1 MDGSEILDRTPPHDL
16 DAEKAILGAILLDHN
31 VLDGLQLSSTDFYA
45 DRHRILF
52 DHLLNM
58 PGDQPIDAVCLLAW
72 LRGTGDLETVGG
84 AAYLGEV
91 TNACPSVLHVAHY
104 ARLVREAS
112 QKRELIHRLSD
123 GLRHLYNGEDL
134 PALAGE
140 LVAGIESIGV
150 RGVADRF
157 VRLTCPELDA
167 ASLSIEYL
175 VRRAVVAG
183 QPGIIAGPKK
193 SLKTSIVIDL
203 GLSLAT
209 GTPFLGELEVPR
221 PVKVAIMSGES
232 GMATIQETA
241 RRVAHAKRH
250 ELSNVDGLIVSDSLP
265 QLESVSDLD
274 ALAQF
279 INADALEV
287 LILDPTYLMMSG
299 EDAGNLFKQGSLL
312 RPLTELGQKLGCT
325 ILLVH
330 HTRKAIGRDPFQ
342 PPDLE
347 DIAWSGFQEWARQW
361 ILLGR
366 RERYEEGTGEH
377 RLWLS
382 CGGSAGHSSLS
393 ALTVSEDTP
402 EHIRGRDWRVMMEA
416 PKDAYSAAQDRSD
429 DDRQT
434 AKAERV
440 ERDKDKVLRAA
451 AKFPLG
457 ETKSALRDVAGIS
470 TDRFAAALGSA
481 LQLGEMETGE
491 IVKPHRK
498 TPFVSY
504 KLAEEPPP
512 D

>member
-16 DAEKAILGAILLDHN
+16 DAEKAILGSILLDHN
-31 VLDGLQLSSTDFYA
+31 VLDGLQLSETDFYA
-45 DRHRILF
+45 QRHAILF
-52 DHLLNM
+52 GHLIAM

-72 LRGTGDLETVGG
+72 LRGTGDLESIGG
-84 AAYLGEV
+84 PAYLAEV
-91 TNACPSVLHVAHY
+91 TNACPAVLHAPHY

-123 GLRHLYNGEDL
+123 GLRAAYNGEDL

-157 VRLTCPELDA
+157 SRLTCPELDA
-167 ASLSIEYL
+167 ASLSITYL
-175 VRRAVVAG
+175 VKRAVVAG

-203 GLSLAT
+203 ALSLAT
-209 GTPFLGELEVPR
+209 GTPFLCWFDVPR
-221 PVKVAIMSGES
+221 AIHVGLMTGES

-241 RRVAHAKRH
+241 RRVAASKGYN
-250 ELSNVDGLIVSDSLP
+250 LADVDGLVVSDSLP

-274 ALAQF
+274 ALAQL
-279 INADALEV
+279 IKADAIEV

-312 RPLTELGQKLGCT
+312 RPLTDLGQKLGCT

-330 HTRKAIGRDPFQ
+330 HTRKGIGRDPFA
-342 PPDLE
+342 PPELE

-377 RLWLS
+377 RLWIA

-402 EHIRGRDWRVMMEA
+402 DHFRGRDWRVTMEA
-416 PKDAYSAAQDRSD
+416 PSDAYSAAQDRSD
-429 DDRQT
+429 ADRQT
-434 AKAERV
+434 V
-440 ERDKDKVLRAA
+440 RA
-451 AKFPLG
+451 
-457 ETKSALRDVAGIS
+457 
-470 TDRFAAALGSA
+470 
-481 LQLGEMETGE
+481 
-491 IVKPHRK
+491 
-498 TPFVSY
+498 
-504 KLAEEPPP
+504 
-512 D
+512 

>member
-1 MDGSEILDRTPPHDL
+1 MDGSEILDRTPPNDL
-16 DAEKAILGAILLDHN
+16 DAERAILGSIIIDRN
-31 VLDGLQLSSTDFYA
+31 VLDGLQLSETDFYA
-45 DRHRILF
+45 HPHAILF
-52 DHLLNM
+52 GHLIAM
-58 PGDQPIDAVCLLAW
+58 PGDQPIDAVCVRSW
-72 LRGTGDLETVGG
+72 LRAAGDLETIGG
-84 AAYLGEV
+84 TAYLAEV
-91 TNACPSVLHVAHY
+91 IGACPAVLHVPHY

-112 QKRELIHRLSD
+112 QKRQLLHRLTD
-123 GLRHLYNGEDL
+123 GLRGLYNGEDL

-157 VRLTCPELDA
+157 ARLTCPELDA

-193 SLKTSIVIDL
+193 SLKTSIIIDL
-203 GLSLAT
+203 GISLAT
-209 GTPFLGELEVPR
+209 GTPFLGELAVAR
-221 PVKVAIMSGES
+221 PVNVGIMSGES

-241 RRVAHAKRH
+241 RRVAQSKGYA
-250 ELSNVDGLIVSDSLP
+250 LADVDGLIVSDSLP

-279 INADALEV
+279 VQADALEV

-299 EDAGNLFKQGSLL
+299 DDAGNIFKQGSLL

-330 HTRKAIGRDPFQ
+330 HTKKNLGVDPFS

-347 DIAWSGFQEWARQW
+347 DIAWSGFQEWARHW

-382 CGGSAGHSSLS
+382 CGCTAGHSFLS
-393 ALTVSEDTP
+393 ALDVSEDTP
-402 EHIRGRDWRVMMEA
+402 DHFRGRDWRVTMQR
-416 PKDAYSAAQDRSD
+416 PTNAYNAAQDRSD
-429 DDRQT
+429 ADRQT
-434 AKAERV
+434 VRDERV
-440 ERDKDKVLRAA
+440 ERDKDKILRAA
-451 AKFPLG
+451 AKFPGG
-457 ETKSALRDVAGIS
+457 ETKATLRDVAGMS
-470 TDRFAAALGSA
+470 GARFSAGLASA
-481 LQLGEMETGE
+481 LLLDEMTEGW
-491 IVKPHRK
+491 IVKPNRK
-498 TPFVSY
+498 APYQS
-504 KLAEEPPP
+504 
-512 D
+512 